1 LVRASVGDA
10 INTQLPADP
19 LATKSFAQYAAELR
33 SGSIS
38 VLSVV
43 EAYLERIRQLN
54 PKIDAV
60 SELDDGRALAAAKGI
75 DCLIRAGQNPGPL
88 AGLPILV
95 KDLYQVNGLN
105 ITAGSRLDLRK
116 IAPCDEGP
124 IITSLRQAGC
134 IIMGKT
140 RTTEFAMGGF
150 NLTHPLPWNPCDLQ
164 TKRMTGGSSH
174 GSAAGMAAGL
184 CAFSLGSDTGG
195 SVRQPAA
202 FAGTVGFKASPEYW
216 PTAGVFPMSPGL
228 DSLGVFTKTAGDAHW
243 VVSNLPFV
251 RNPSIL
257 GIDIPA
263 ESLRFGLPSH
273 HIYDHCD
280 TESKQT
286 FEQALVRLKAAGV
299 RVEAIEIP
307 EVAEMDAVFGGMV
320 PTDVLAFV
328 GRERFLAAEKILD
341 PVVWAR
347 TQAAFDL
354 KATDYIAIQRKFKVI
369 CQQVNKRLVGF
380 DGWICP
386 TIPRV
391 APPVEGYDSLEKIA
405 DWNRINTA
413 NTRPGNLFGQCG
425 ISLPM
430 RGVSTGLPLGF
441 QIMAAPMTDDRL
453 IRIAI
458 TVEELLR

>member
-1 LVRASVGDA
+1 MS
-10 INTQLPADP
+10 TQLPADP
-19 LATKSFAQYAAELR
+19 LATRSFAQYAADLR

-38 VLSVV
+38 ALSVV

-60 SELDDGRALAAAKGI
+60 SVLDDDRALAAAKGI
-75 DCLIRAGQNPGPL
+75 DCLLQAGQDPGPL

-95 KDLYQVNGLN
+95 KDLYQVSGLT
-105 ITAGSRLDLRK
+105 ITAGSRLDVRE

-124 IITSLRQAGC
+124 IIVSLRQAGC
-134 IIMGKT
+134 IILGKT

-150 NLTHPLPWNPCDLQ
+150 NLTHPLPWNPCDLK

-216 PTAGVFPMSPGL
+216 PTAGVFPMSTGL
-228 DSLGVFTKTAGDAHW
+228 DSLGVFAKTAGDAHW

-251 RNPSIL
+251 RNPSIS
-257 GIDIPA
+257 GIDVPA

-273 HIYDHCD
+273 HIFDHCD
-280 TESKQT
+280 AESKQT
-286 FEQALVRLKAAGV
+286 FEQALVRLRAAGV

-354 KATDYIAIQRKFKVI
+354 KATDYIAIQRKFKDI
-369 CQQVNKRLVGF
+369 CQQVNRRLAGL

-405 DWNRINTA
+405 EWNRINTA

-458 TVEELLR
+458 TVERLLG

>member
-1 LVRASVGDA
+1 M
-10 INTQLPADP
+10 
-19 LATKSFAQYAAELR
+19 ATRSFAQYAAELR
-33 SGSIS
+33 SGTLSA
-38 VLSVV
+38 LSVV
-43 EAYLERIRQLN
+43 ETYLERIRQLN
-54 PKIDAV
+54 PKIDAISV
-60 SELDDGRALAAAKGI
+60 LDDGRALAAAKSI
-75 DCLIRAGQNPGPL
+75 DSLLHAGQDPGPL

-95 KDLYQVNGLN
+95 KDLYQVNGLT
-105 ITAGSRLDLRK
+105 ITAGSRLDVRK

-134 IIMGKT
+134 IILGKT

-174 GSAAGMAAGL
+174 GSAASMAAGM

-202 FAGTVGFKASPEYW
+202 FVGVVGFKASPEYW

-228 DSLGVFTKTAGDAHW
+228 DSLGLFTKTAADAHW

-251 RNPSIL
+251 RNPSIS

-263 ESLRFGLPSH
+263 KSLRFGLPSH
-273 HIYDHCD
+273 HIFDHCD
-280 TESKQT
+280 AESKQT
-286 FEQALVRLKAAGV
+286 FEQALVRLRAAGV

-354 KATDYIAIQRKFKVI
+354 KATDYIAIQRKFKDI
-369 CQQVNKRLVGF
+369 CQQVNRRLAGL

-405 DWNRINTA
+405 EWNRINTA

-458 TVEELLR
+458 TVERLLG

>member
-1 LVRASVGDA
+1 MS
-10 INTQLPADP
+10 THLPADP
-19 LATKSFAQYAAELR
+19 MATRSFAQYAAELR
-33 SGSIS
+33 SGTLSA
-38 VLSVV
+38 LSVV
-43 EAYLERIRQLN
+43 ETYLERIRQLN
-54 PKIDAV
+54 PKIDAISV
-60 SELDDGRALAAAKGI
+60 LDDARALAAAKSI
-75 DCLIRAGQNPGPL
+75 DSLLHAGQDPGPL

-95 KDLYQVNGLN
+95 KDLYQVNGLTM
-105 ITAGSRLDLRK
+105 TAGSRLDVQK

-134 IIMGKT
+134 IILGKT

-164 TKRMTGGSSH
+164 IKRMTGGSSH
-174 GSAAGMAAGL
+174 GSAVSMAAGM

-202 FAGTVGFKASPEYW
+202 FVGVVGFKASPEYW

-228 DSLGVFTKTAGDAHW
+228 DSLGLFTKTVADAHW

-251 RNPSIL
+251 RNPSIS

-263 ESLRFGLPSH
+263 KSLRFGLPSH
-273 HIYDHCD
+273 HIFDHCD
-280 TESKQT
+280 SESKQT
-286 FEQALVRLKAAGV
+286 FEQALERLRAAGL
-299 RVEAIEIP
+299 RVEGIEIP

-320 PTDVLAFV
+320 PTDVLAFI
-328 GRERFLAAEKILD
+328 GRDQFLAAEKILD

-354 KATDYIAIQRKFKVI
+354 KATDYIAIQRKFKDI
-369 CQQVNKRLVGF
+369 CQKVNKRLAGF

-386 TIPRV
+386 TIPQV
-391 APPVEGYDSLEKIA
+391 APPVKGYDSPEKIA
-405 DWNRINTA
+405 DWNGINTA

-430 RGVSTGLPLGF
+430 RGVLTGLPLGF

-453 IRIAI
+453 LRTAI
-458 TVEELLR
+458 TVERLLGQGS

>member
-1 LVRASVGDA
+1 
-10 INTQLPADP
+10 
-19 LATKSFAQYAAELR
+19 
-33 SGSIS
+33 
-38 VLSVV
+38 
-43 EAYLERIRQLN
+43 
-54 PKIDAV
+54 
-60 SELDDGRALAAAKGI
+60 
-75 DCLIRAGQNPGPL
+75 
-88 AGLPILV
+88 
-95 KDLYQVNGLN
+95 
-105 ITAGSRLDLRK
+105 
-116 IAPCDEGP
+116 
-124 IITSLRQAGC
+124 
-134 IIMGKT
+134 
-140 RTTEFAMGGF
+140 
-150 NLTHPLPWNPCDLQ
+150 
-164 TKRMTGGSSH
+164 MTGGSSH

>member
-1 LVRASVGDA
+1 
-10 INTQLPADP
+10 
-19 LATKSFAQYAAELR
+19 
-33 SGSIS
+33 
-38 VLSVV
+38 LSVV

-60 SELDDGRALAAAKGI
+60 SVLDDDRALAAAKGI
-75 DCLIRAGQNPGPL
+75 DCLLQAGQDPGPL

-95 KDLYQVNGLN
+95 KDLYQVNGLT
-105 ITAGSRLDLRK
+105 ITAGSRLDVRE

-124 IITSLRQAGC
+124 IIVSLRQAGC
-134 IIMGKT
+134 IILGKT

-150 NLTHPLPWNPCDLQ
+150 NLTHPLPWNPCDLK

-216 PTAGVFPMSPGL
+216 PTAGVFPMSTGL
-228 DSLGVFTKTAGDAHW
+228 DSLGVFAKTAGDAHW

-251 RNPSIL
+251 RNPSIS
-257 GIDIPA
+257 GIDVPA

-273 HIYDHCD
+273 HIFDHCD
-280 TESKQT
+280 AESKQT
-286 FEQALVRLKAAGV
+286 FEQALVRLRAAGV

-354 KATDYIAIQRKFKVI
+354 KATDYIAIQRKFKDI
-369 CQQVNKRLVGF
+369 CQQVNRRLAGL

-405 DWNRINTA
+405 EWNRINTA

-458 TVEELLR
+458 TVERLLG

>member
-1 LVRASVGDA
+1 MS
-10 INTQLPADP
+10 TQLPADP

-33 SGSIS
+33 SGAIS
-38 VLSVV
+38 ALSVV

-60 SELDDGRALAAAKGI
+60 SELDEGRALAAAKGI
-75 DCLIRAGQNPGPL
+75 DCLIGAGQNPGPL

-105 ITAGSRLDLRK
+105 ITAGSRLDVRK

-134 IIMGKT
+134 IILGKT

-150 NLTHPLPWNPCDLQ
+150 NLTHPLPWNPCDLK

>member
-1 LVRASVGDA
+1 MS
-10 INTQLPADP
+10 THLPADP
-19 LATKSFAQYAAELR
+19 MATRSFAQYAAELR
-33 SGSIS
+33 SGTLSA
-38 VLSVV
+38 LSVV
-43 EAYLERIRQLN
+43 ETYLERIRQLN
-54 PKIDAV
+54 PKIDAISV
-60 SELDDGRALAAAKGI
+60 LDDARALAAAKSI
-75 DCLIRAGQNPGPL
+75 DSLLHAGQDPGPL

-95 KDLYQVNGLN
+95 KDLYQVNGLTM
-105 ITAGSRLDLRK
+105 TAGSRLDVQK

-134 IIMGKT
+134 IILGKT

-164 TKRMTGGSSH
+164 IKRMTGGSSH
-174 GSAAGMAAGL
+174 GSAVSMAAGM

-202 FAGTVGFKASPEYW
+202 FVGVVGFKASPEYW

-228 DSLGVFTKTAGDAHW
+228 DSLGLFTKTVADAHW

-251 RNPSIL
+251 RNPSIS

-263 ESLRFGLPSH
+263 KSLRFGLPSH
-273 HIYDHCD
+273 HIFDHCD
-280 TESKQT
+280 SESKQT
-286 FEQALVRLKAAGV
+286 FEQALERLRAAGL
-299 RVEAIEIP
+299 RVEGIEIP

-320 PTDVLAFV
+320 PTDVLAFI
-328 GRERFLAAEKILD
+328 GRDQFLAAEKILD

-354 KATDYIAIQRKFKVI
+354 KATDYIAIQRKFKDI
-369 CQQVNKRLVGF
+369 CQKVNKRLAGF

-386 TIPRV
+386 TIPQV
-391 APPVEGYDSLEKIA
+391 APPVKGYDSPEKIA

-413 NTRPGNLFGQCG
+413 NTRPANLFGQCG

-430 RGVSTGLPLGF
+430 RGVLTGLPLGF

-453 IRIAI
+453 LRTAI
-458 TVEELLR
+458 TVERLLGQGS

>member
-1 LVRASVGDA
+1 M
-10 INTQLPADP
+10 NTQLPADP

-280 TESKQT
+280 RESKQT

>member
-1 LVRASVGDA
+1 MS
-10 INTQLPADP
+10 TQLPADP
-19 LATKSFAQYAAELR
+19 LATRSFAQYAADLR

-38 VLSVV
+38 ALSVV

-60 SELDDGRALAAAKGI
+60 SVLDDGRALAAAKGI
-75 DCLIRAGQNPGPL
+75 DCLLQAGQDPGPL

-95 KDLYQVNGLN
+95 KDLYQVNGLT
-105 ITAGSRLDLRK
+105 ITAGSRLDVRE
-116 IAPCDEGP
+116 IAPGDEGP
-124 IITSLRQAGC
+124 IIASLRQAGC
-134 IIMGKT
+134 IILGKT

-150 NLTHPLPWNPCDLQ
+150 NLTHPLPWNPCDLK

-216 PTAGVFPMSPGL
+216 P
-228 DSLGVFTKTAGDAHW
+228 
-243 VVSNLPFV
+243 
-251 RNPSIL
+251 
-257 GIDIPA
+257 
-263 ESLRFGLPSH
+263 SH
-273 HIYDHCD
+273 HIFDHCD
-280 TESKQT
+280 AESKKT
-286 FEQALVRLKAAGV
+286 FEQALVRLRAAGV

-354 KATDYIAIQRKFKVI
+354 KATDYIAIQRKFKDI
-369 CQQVNKRLVGF
+369 CQQVNKRLAGF

-386 TIPRV
+386 TIPQV

-405 DWNRINTA
+405 EWNRINTA

-453 IRIAI
+453 LRIAI

>member
-1 LVRASVGDA
+1 M
-10 INTQLPADP
+10 
-19 LATKSFAQYAAELR
+19 ATRSFAQYAAELR
-33 SGSIS
+33 SGTLSA
-38 VLSVV
+38 LSVV
-43 EAYLERIRQLN
+43 ETYLERIRQLN
-54 PKIDAV
+54 PKIDAISV
-60 SELDDGRALAAAKGI
+60 LDDGRALAAAKSI
-75 DCLIRAGQNPGPL
+75 DSLLHAGQDPGPL

-95 KDLYQVNGLN
+95 KDLYQVNGLT
-105 ITAGSRLDLRK
+105 ITAGSRLDVRK

-134 IIMGKT
+134 IILGKT

-174 GSAAGMAAGL
+174 GSAASMAAGM

-202 FAGTVGFKASPEYW
+202 FVGVVGFKASPEYW

-228 DSLGVFTKTAGDAHW
+228 DSLGLFTKTVADAHW

-251 RNPSIL
+251 RNPSIS

-263 ESLRFGLPSH
+263 KSLRFGLPSH
-273 HIYDHCD
+273 HIFDHCD
-280 TESKQT
+280 SESKQT
-286 FEQALVRLKAAGV
+286 FEQALERLRAAGL
-299 RVEAIEIP
+299 RVEGIEIP

-320 PTDVLAFV
+320 PTDVLAFI
-328 GRERFLAAEKILD
+328 GRDQFLAAEKILD

-354 KATDYIAIQRKFKVI
+354 KATDYIATQRKFKDI
-369 CQQVNKRLVGF
+369 CQKVNKRLAGF

-386 TIPRV
+386 TITQG
-391 APPVEGYDSLEKIA
+391 AHPVKGYDSPEKIA

-413 NTRPGNLFGQCG
+413 NTRPANLFGQCG

-430 RGVSTGLPLGF
+430 RGVLTGLPLGF
-441 QIMAAPMTDDRL
+441 QIMAAPVTDDRL
-453 IRIAI
+453 LRTAI
-458 TVEELLR
+458 TVERLIGQGS

>member
-1 LVRASVGDA
+1 
-10 INTQLPADP
+10 
-19 LATKSFAQYAAELR
+19 
-33 SGSIS
+33 
-38 VLSVV
+38 LSVV

-60 SELDDGRALAAAKGI
+60 SVLDDGRALAAAKGI
-75 DCLIRAGQNPGPL
+75 DCLLQAGQDPGPL

-95 KDLYQVNGLN
+95 KDLYQVNGLT
-105 ITAGSRLDLRK
+105 ITAGSRLDVRE
-116 IAPCDEGP
+116 IAPGDEGP
-124 IITSLRQAGC
+124 IIASLRQAGC
-134 IIMGKT
+134 IILGKT

-150 NLTHPLPWNPCDLQ
+150 NLTHPLPWNPCDLK

-228 DSLGVFTKTAGDAHW
+228 DSLGVFAKTAGDAHW

-251 RNPSIL
+251 RNPSIS
-257 GIDIPA
+257 GIDVPA

-273 HIYDHCD
+273 HIFDHCD
-280 TESKQT
+280 AESKQT
-286 FEQALVRLKAAGV
+286 FEQALVRLRAAGV

-354 KATDYIAIQRKFKVI
+354 KATDYIAIQRKFKDI
-369 CQQVNKRLVGF
+369 CQQVNRRLAGL

-391 APPVEGYDSLEKIA
+391 APPVEGYDSLEKIVE
-405 DWNRINTA
+405 WNRINTA

-458 TVEELLR
+458 TVERLLG

>member
-1 LVRASVGDA
+1 MS
-10 INTQLPADP
+10 TQLPADP
-19 LATKSFAQYAAELR
+19 LATRSFAQYAVDLR

-38 VLSVV
+38 ALSVV

-60 SELDDGRALAAAKGI
+60 SVLDDGRALAAAKGI
-75 DCLIRAGQNPGPL
+75 DCLLQAGQDPGPL

-95 KDLYQVNGLN
+95 KDLYQVNGLT
-105 ITAGSRLDLRK
+105 ITAGSRLDVRE
-116 IAPCDEGP
+116 IAPGDEGP
-124 IITSLRQAGC
+124 IIASLRQAGC
-134 IIMGKT
+134 IILGKT

-150 NLTHPLPWNPCDLQ
+150 NLTHPLPWNPCDLK

-228 DSLGVFTKTAGDAHW
+228 DSLGVFAKTAGDAHW

-251 RNPSIL
+251 RNPSIS
-257 GIDIPA
+257 GIDVPA

-273 HIYDHCD
+273 HIFDHCD
-280 TESKQT
+280 AESKQT
-286 FEQALVRLKAAGV
+286 FEQALVRLRAAGV

-354 KATDYIAIQRKFKVI
+354 KATDYIAIQRKFKDI
-369 CQQVNKRLVGF
+369 CQQVNRRLAGL

-405 DWNRINTA
+405 EWNRINTA

-453 IRIAI
+453 LRIAI

>member
-1 LVRASVGDA
+1 M
-10 INTQLPADP
+10 
-19 LATKSFAQYAAELR
+19 
-33 SGSIS
+33 
-38 VLSVV
+38 SVV

-60 SELDDGRALAAAKGI
+60 SVLDDGRALAAAKGI
-75 DCLIRAGQNPGPL
+75 DCLLQAGQDPGPL

-95 KDLYQVNGLN
+95 KDLYQVNGLT
-105 ITAGSRLDLRK
+105 ITAGSRLDVRE

-124 IITSLRQAGC
+124 IIVSLRQAGC
-134 IIMGKT
+134 IILGKT

-164 TKRMTGGSSH
+164 IKRMTGGSSH
-174 GSAAGMAAGL
+174 GSAVSMAAGM

-202 FAGTVGFKASPEYW
+202 FVGVVGFKASPEYW

-228 DSLGVFTKTAGDAHW
+228 DSLGLFTKTVADAHW

-251 RNPSIL
+251 RNPSIS

-263 ESLRFGLPSH
+263 KSLRFGLPSH
-273 HIYDHCD
+273 HIFDHCD
-280 TESKQT
+280 AESKQT
-286 FEQALVRLKAAGV
+286 FEQALVRLRAAGV

-307 EVAEMDAVFGGMV
+307 EVAEMDAVFSGMV

-354 KATDYIAIQRKFKVI
+354 KATDYIAIQRKFKDI
-369 CQQVNKRLVGF
+369 CQQVNRRLAGL

-405 DWNRINTA
+405 EWNRINTA

-458 TVEELLR
+458 TVERLLG

>member
-1 LVRASVGDA
+1 
-10 INTQLPADP
+10 
-19 LATKSFAQYAAELR
+19 
-33 SGSIS
+33 
-38 VLSVV
+38 
-43 EAYLERIRQLN
+43 
-54 PKIDAV
+54 
-60 SELDDGRALAAAKGI
+60 LAAAKGI
-75 DCLIRAGQNPGPL
+75 DCLLQAGQDPGPL

-95 KDLYQVNGLN
+95 KDLYQVNGLT
-105 ITAGSRLDLRK
+105 ITAGSRLDVRE
-116 IAPCDEGP
+116 IAPGDEGP
-124 IITSLRQAGC
+124 IIASLRQAGC
-134 IIMGKT
+134 IILGKT

-150 NLTHPLPWNPCDLQ
+150 NLTHPLPWNPCDLK

-216 PTAGVFPMSPGL
+216 PTAGVFPMSTGL
-228 DSLGVFTKTAGDAHW
+228 DSLGVFAKTAGDAHW

-251 RNPSIL
+251 RNPSIS
-257 GIDIPA
+257 GIDVPA

-273 HIYDHCD
+273 HIFDHCD
-280 TESKQT
+280 AESKQT
-286 FEQALVRLKAAGV
+286 FEQALVRLRAAGV

-354 KATDYIAIQRKFKVI
+354 KATDYIAIQRKFKDI
-369 CQQVNKRLVGF
+369 CQQVNRRLAGL

-458 TVEELLR
+458 TVERLLG

>member
-1 LVRASVGDA
+1 
-10 INTQLPADP
+10 
-19 LATKSFAQYAAELR
+19 
-33 SGSIS
+33 
-38 VLSVV
+38 
-43 EAYLERIRQLN
+43 
-54 PKIDAV
+54 
-60 SELDDGRALAAAKGI
+60 
-75 DCLIRAGQNPGPL
+75 
-88 AGLPILV
+88 
-95 KDLYQVNGLN
+95 
-105 ITAGSRLDLRK
+105 
-116 IAPCDEGP
+116 
-124 IITSLRQAGC
+124 
-134 IIMGKT
+134 
-140 RTTEFAMGGF
+140 
-150 NLTHPLPWNPCDLQ
+150 
-164 TKRMTGGSSH
+164 
-174 GSAAGMAAGL
+174 MAAGL

-216 PTAGVFPMSPGL
+216 PTAGVFPMSTGL
-228 DSLGVFTKTAGDAHW
+228 DSLGVFAKTAGDAHW

-251 RNPSIL
+251 RNPSIS
-257 GIDIPA
+257 GIDVPA

-273 HIYDHCD
+273 HIFDHCD
-280 TESKQT
+280 AESKQT
-286 FEQALVRLKAAGV
+286 FEQALVRLRAAGV

-354 KATDYIAIQRKFKVI
+354 KATDYIAIQRKFKDI
-369 CQQVNKRLVGF
+369 CQQVNRRLAGL

-405 DWNRINTA
+405 EWNRINTA
-413 NTRPGNLFGQCG
+413 NTRPGNLFGPSA

-458 TVEELLR
+458 TVERLLG

>member
-1 LVRASVGDA
+1 MS
-10 INTQLPADP
+10 TQLPADP
-19 LATKSFAQYAAELR
+19 LATRSFAQYAADLR

-38 VLSVV
+38 ALSVV

-60 SELDDGRALAAAKGI
+60 SVLDDDRALAAAKGI
-75 DCLIRAGQNPGPL
+75 DCLLQAGQDPGPL

-95 KDLYQVNGLN
+95 KDLYQVNGLT
-105 ITAGSRLDLRK
+105 ITAGSRLDVRE

-124 IITSLRQAGC
+124 IIVSLRQAGC
-134 IIMGKT
+134 IILGKT

-150 NLTHPLPWNPCDLQ
+150 NLTHPLPWNPCDLK

-216 PTAGVFPMSPGL
+216 PTAGVFPMSTGL
-228 DSLGVFTKTAGDAHW
+228 DSLGVFAKTAGDAHW

-251 RNPSIL
+251 RNPSIS
-257 GIDIPA
+257 GIDVPA

-273 HIYDHCD
+273 HIFDHCD
-280 TESKQT
+280 AESKQT
-286 FEQALVRLKAAGV
+286 FEQALVRLRAAGV

-354 KATDYIAIQRKFKVI
+354 KATDYIAIQRKFKDI
-369 CQQVNKRLVGF
+369 CQQVNRRLAGL

-405 DWNRINTA
+405 EWNRINTA

-458 TVEELLR
+458 TVERLLG

>member
-1 LVRASVGDA
+1 MS
-10 INTQLPADP
+10 TQLPSDP
-19 LATKSFAQYAAELR
+19 LATRSLAQYAADLR

-38 VLSVV
+38 ALSVV
-43 EAYLERIRQLN
+43 EAYIDRIRQLN
-54 PKIDAV
+54 SKIDAV
-60 SELDDGRALAAAKGI
+60 SVLDQDRALTAAKGI
-75 DCLIRAGQNPGPL
+75 DCLLQAGQDPGPL

-95 KDLYQVNGLN
+95 KDLYQVNGLT
-105 ITAGSRLDLRK
+105 ITAGSRLDVQK
-116 IAPCDEGP
+116 IAPSDEGP

-134 IIMGKT
+134 IILGKT

-164 TKRMTGGSSH
+164 IKRMTGGSSH

-228 DSLGVFTKTAGDAHW
+228 DSLGVFTKTAVDAHW

-251 RNPSIL
+251 RNPSIS
-257 GIDIPA
+257 GIDIPV

-273 HIYDHCD
+273 HIFDHCD
-280 TESKQT
+280 AESKQT
-286 FEQALVRLKAAGV
+286 FEQALERLRTAGA

-307 EVAEMDAVFGGMV
+307 EVAEMDTVFGAMV
-320 PTDVLAFV
+320 PADVLAFV

-341 PVVWAR
+341 PVVWSR

-354 KATDYIAIQRKFKVI
+354 KATDYIIIQRKFKDI

-405 DWNRINTA
+405 EWNRINTA

-453 IRIAI
+453 LRIAI
-458 TVEELLR
+458 TVEHVLA

>member
-1 LVRASVGDA
+1 MS
-10 INTQLPADP
+10 TQLPADP
-19 LATKSFAQYAAELR
+19 LATRSFAQYAADLR

-38 VLSVV
+38 ALSVV

-60 SELDDGRALAAAKGI
+60 SVLDDGRALAAAKGI
-75 DCLIRAGQNPGPL
+75 DCLLQAGQDPGPL

-95 KDLYQVNGLN
+95 KDLYQVNGLT
-105 ITAGSRLDLRK
+105 ITAGSRLDVRE
-116 IAPCDEGP
+116 IAPGDEGP
-124 IITSLRQAGC
+124 IIASLRQAGC
-134 IIMGKT
+134 IILGKT

-150 NLTHPLPWNPCDLQ
+150 NLTHPLPWNPCDLK

-228 DSLGVFTKTAGDAHW
+228 DSLGVFAKTAGDAHW

-251 RNPSIL
+251 RNPSIS
-257 GIDIPA
+257 GIDVPA

-273 HIYDHCD
+273 HIFDHCD
-280 TESKQT
+280 AESKQT
-286 FEQALVRLKAAGV
+286 FEQALVRLRAAGV

-354 KATDYIAIQRKFKVI
+354 KATDYIAIQRKFKDI
-369 CQQVNKRLVGF
+369 CQQVNRRLAGL

-405 DWNRINTA
+405 EWNRINTA

-458 TVEELLR
+458 TVERLLG

>member
-1 LVRASVGDA
+1 MS
-10 INTQLPADP
+10 TQLPADP
-19 LATKSFAQYAAELR
+19 LATRSFARYAADLR

-38 VLSVV
+38 ALSVV

-60 SELDDGRALAAAKGI
+60 SVLDDDRALAAAKGI
-75 DCLIRAGQNPGPL
+75 DCLLQAGQDPGPL

-95 KDLYQVNGLN
+95 KDLYQVNGLT
-105 ITAGSRLDLRK
+105 ITAGSRLDVRE

-124 IITSLRQAGC
+124 IIVSLRQAGC
-134 IIMGKT
+134 IILGKT

-150 NLTHPLPWNPCDLQ
+150 NLTHPLPWNPCDLK

-216 PTAGVFPMSPGL
+216 PTAGVFPMSTGL
-228 DSLGVFTKTAGDAHW
+228 DSLGVFAKTAGDAHW

-251 RNPSIL
+251 RNPSIS
-257 GIDIPA
+257 GIDVPA

-273 HIYDHCD
+273 HIFDHCD
-280 TESKQT
+280 AESKQT
-286 FEQALVRLKAAGV
+286 FEQALVRLRAAGV

-354 KATDYIAIQRKFKVI
+354 KATDYIAIQRKFKDI
-369 CQQVNKRLVGF
+369 CQQVNRRLAGL

-405 DWNRINTA
+405 EWNRINTA

-458 TVEELLR
+458 TVERLLG

>member
-1 LVRASVGDA
+1 M
-10 INTQLPADP
+10 NTQLPADP

-453 IRIAI
+453 IPIAI
-458 TVEELLR
+458 TVEELLRQV

>member
-1 LVRASVGDA
+1 MS
-10 INTQLPADP
+10 TQLPADP
-19 LATKSFAQYAAELR
+19 LATRSFAQYAADLR

-38 VLSVV
+38 ALSVV

-60 SELDDGRALAAAKGI
+60 SVLDDDRALAAAKGI
-75 DCLIRAGQNPGPL
+75 DCLLQAGQDPGPL

-95 KDLYQVNGLN
+95 KDLYQVNGLT
-105 ITAGSRLDLRK
+105 ITAGSRLDVRE

-124 IITSLRQAGC
+124 IIVSLRQAGC
-134 IIMGKT
+134 IILGKT

-150 NLTHPLPWNPCDLQ
+150 NLTHPLPWNPCDLK

-216 PTAGVFPMSPGL
+216 PTAGVFPMSTGL
-228 DSLGVFTKTAGDAHW
+228 DSLGVFAKTAGDAHW

-251 RNPSIL
+251 RNPSIS
-257 GIDIPA
+257 GIDVPA

-273 HIYDHCD
+273 HIFDHCD
-280 TESKQT
+280 AESKQT
-286 FEQALVRLKAAGV
+286 FEQALVRLRAAGV

-307 EVAEMDAVFGGMV
+307 EVAEMDAVFSGMV

-354 KATDYIAIQRKFKVI
+354 KATDYIAIQRKFKDI
-369 CQQVNKRLVGF
+369 CQQVNRRLAGL

-405 DWNRINTA
+405 EWNRINTA

-458 TVEELLR
+458 TVERLLG

>member
-1 LVRASVGDA
+1 M
-10 INTQLPADP
+10 NTQLPADP

-95 KDLYQVNGLN
+95 KDFYQVNGLT

-216 PTAGVFPMSPGL
+216 PTAGVFPMSTGL
-228 DSLGVFTKTAGDAHW
+228 DSLGVFAKTAGDAHW

>member
-1 LVRASVGDA
+1 M
-10 INTQLPADP
+10 NTQLPADP

>member
-1 LVRASVGDA
+1 M
-10 INTQLPADP
+10 NTQLPADP

-75 DCLIRAGQNPGPL
+75 DCLLQAGQDPGPL

>member
-1 LVRASVGDA
+1 MS
-10 INTQLPADP
+10 TQLPADP
-19 LATKSFAQYAAELR
+19 LATRSFAQYAADLR

-38 VLSVV
+38 ALSVV

-60 SELDDGRALAAAKGI
+60 SVLDDDRALAAAKGI
-75 DCLIRAGQNPGPL
+75 DCLLQAGQDPGPL

-95 KDLYQVNGLN
+95 KDLYQVNGLT
-105 ITAGSRLDLRK
+105 ITAGSRLDVRE

-124 IITSLRQAGC
+124 IIVSLRQAGC
-134 IIMGKT
+134 IILGKT

-150 NLTHPLPWNPCDLQ
+150 NLTHPLPWNPCDLK

-216 PTAGVFPMSPGL
+216 PTAGVFPMSTGL
-228 DSLGVFTKTAGDAHW
+228 DSLGVFAKTAGDAHW

-251 RNPSIL
+251 RNPSIS
-257 GIDIPA
+257 GIDVPA

-273 HIYDHCD
+273 HIFDHCD
-280 TESKQT
+280 AESKQT
-286 FEQALVRLKAAGV
+286 FEQALVRLRAAGV

-347 TQAAFDL
+347 TQAVFDL
-354 KATDYIAIQRKFKVI
+354 KATDYIAIQRKFKDI
-369 CQQVNKRLVGF
+369 CQQVNRRLAGL

-405 DWNRINTA
+405 EWNRINTA

-458 TVEELLR
+458 TVERLLG

>member
-1 LVRASVGDA
+1 MS
-10 INTQLPADP
+10 TQLPADP
-19 LATKSFAQYAAELR
+19 LATRSFAQYAADLR

-38 VLSVV
+38 ALSVV

-60 SELDDGRALAAAKGI
+60 SVLDDDRALAAAKGI
-75 DCLIRAGQNPGPL
+75 DCLLQAGQDPGPL

-95 KDLYQVNGLN
+95 KDLYQVNGLT
-105 ITAGSRLDLRK
+105 ITAGSRLDVRE

-124 IITSLRQAGC
+124 IIVSLRQAGC
-134 IIMGKT
+134 IILGKT

-150 NLTHPLPWNPCDLQ
+150 NLTHPLPWNPCDLK

-216 PTAGVFPMSPGL
+216 PTAGVFPMSTGL
-228 DSLGVFTKTAGDAHW
+228 DSLGVFAKTAGDAHW

-251 RNPSIL
+251 RNPSIS
-257 GIDIPA
+257 GIDVAA

-273 HIYDHCD
+273 HIFDHCD
-280 TESKQT
+280 AESKQT
-286 FEQALVRLKAAGV
+286 FEQALVRLRAAGV

-354 KATDYIAIQRKFKVI
+354 KATDYIAIQRKFKDI
-369 CQQVNKRLVGF
+369 CQQVNRRLAGL

-405 DWNRINTA
+405 EWNRINTA

-458 TVEELLR
+458 TVERLLG

>member
-1 LVRASVGDA
+1 MS
-10 INTQLPADP
+10 THLPADP
-19 LATKSFAQYAAELR
+19 MATRSFAQYAAELR
-33 SGSIS
+33 SGTLSA
-38 VLSVV
+38 LSVV
-43 EAYLERIRQLN
+43 ETYLERIRQLN
-54 PKIDAV
+54 PKIDAISV
-60 SELDDGRALAAAKGI
+60 LDDARALAAAKSI
-75 DCLIRAGQNPGPL
+75 DSLLHAGQDPGPL

-95 KDLYQVNGLN
+95 KDLYQVNGLT
-105 ITAGSRLDLRK
+105 ITAGSRLDVRK

-134 IIMGKT
+134 IILGKT

-174 GSAAGMAAGL
+174 GSAVSMAAGM

-202 FAGTVGFKASPEYW
+202 FVGVVGFKASPEYW

-228 DSLGVFTKTAGDAHW
+228 DSLGLFTKTVADAHW

-251 RNPSIL
+251 RNPSIS

-263 ESLRFGLPSH
+263 KSLRFGLPSH
-273 HIYDHCD
+273 HIFDHCD
-280 TESKQT
+280 SESKQT
-286 FEQALVRLKAAGV
+286 FEQALERLRAAGL
-299 RVEAIEIP
+299 RVEGIEIP

-320 PTDVLAFV
+320 PTDVLAFI
-328 GRERFLAAEKILD
+328 GRDQFLAAEKILD

-354 KATDYIAIQRKFKVI
+354 KATDYIAIQRKFKDI
-369 CQQVNKRLVGF
+369 CQKVNKRLAGF

-386 TIPRV
+386 TIPQV
-391 APPVEGYDSLEKIA
+391 APPVKGYDSPEKIA
-405 DWNRINTA
+405 DWNGINTA

-430 RGVSTGLPLGF
+430 RGVLTGLPLGF

-453 IRIAI
+453 LRTAI
-458 TVEELLR
+458 TVERLLGQGS

>member
-1 LVRASVGDA
+1 MS
-10 INTQLPADP
+10 THLPADP
-19 LATKSFAQYAAELR
+19 MATRSFAQYAAELR
-33 SGSIS
+33 SGTLSA
-38 VLSVV
+38 LSVV
-43 EAYLERIRQLN
+43 ETYLERIRQLN
-54 PKIDAV
+54 PKIDAISV
-60 SELDDGRALAAAKGI
+60 LDDGRALAAAKSI
-75 DCLIRAGQNPGPL
+75 DSLLHAGQDPGPL

-95 KDLYQVNGLN
+95 KDLYQVNGLT
-105 ITAGSRLDLRK
+105 ITAGSRLDVRK

-134 IIMGKT
+134 IILGKT

-174 GSAAGMAAGL
+174 GSAASMAAGM

-202 FAGTVGFKASPEYW
+202 FVGVVGFKASPENW
-216 PTAGVFPMSPGL
+216 PTSGVFPMSPGL
-228 DSLGVFTKTAGDAHW
+228 DSLGLFTKTAADAHW

-251 RNPSIL
+251 RNPSIS

-263 ESLRFGLPSH
+263 KSLRFGLPSH
-273 HIYDHCD
+273 HIFDHCD
-280 TESKQT
+280 SESKQT
-286 FEQALVRLKAAGV
+286 FEQALERLRAAGL
-299 RVEAIEIP
+299 RVEGIEIP

-320 PTDVLAFV
+320 PTDVLAFI
-328 GRERFLAAEKILD
+328 GRDQFLAAEKILD

-354 KATDYIAIQRKFKVI
+354 KATDYIATQRKFKDI
-369 CQQVNKRLVGF
+369 CQKVNKRLAGF

-386 TIPRV
+386 TIPQV
-391 APPVEGYDSLEKIA
+391 APPVKGYDSPEKIA

-413 NTRPGNLFGQCG
+413 NTRPANLFGQCG

-430 RGVSTGLPLGF
+430 RGVLTGLPLGF
-441 QIMAAPMTDDRL
+441 QIMAAPVTDDRL
-453 IRIAI
+453 LLTAI
-458 TVEELLR
+458 TVERLIGQGS

>member
-1 LVRASVGDA
+1 MS
-10 INTQLPADP
+10 TQLPADP
-19 LATKSFAQYAAELR
+19 LATRSFAQYAADLR

-38 VLSVV
+38 ALSVV

-60 SELDDGRALAAAKGI
+60 SVLDDDRALAAAKGI
-75 DCLIRAGQNPGPL
+75 DCLLQAGQDPGPL

-95 KDLYQVNGLN
+95 KDLYQVNGLT
-105 ITAGSRLDLRK
+105 ITAGSRLDVRE

-124 IITSLRQAGC
+124 IIVSLRQAGC
-134 IIMGKT
+134 IILGKT

-150 NLTHPLPWNPCDLQ
+150 NLTHPLPWNPCDLK

-216 PTAGVFPMSPGL
+216 PTAGVFPMSTGL
-228 DSLGVFTKTAGDAHW
+228 DSLGVFAKTAGDAHW

-251 RNPSIL
+251 RNPSIS
-257 GIDIPA
+257 GIDVPA

-273 HIYDHCD
+273 HIFDHCD
-280 TESKQT
+280 AESKQT
-286 FEQALVRLKAAGV
+286 FEQALVRLRAAGV

-354 KATDYIAIQRKFKVI
+354 KATDYISIQRKFKDI
-369 CQQVNKRLVGF
+369 CQQVNRRLAGL

-405 DWNRINTA
+405 EWNRINTA

-458 TVEELLR
+458 TVERLLG

>member
-1 LVRASVGDA
+1 MS
-10 INTQLPADP
+10 TQLPADP
-19 LATKSFAQYAAELR
+19 LATRSFAQYAADLR
-33 SGSIS
+33 LGSIS

-60 SELDDGRALAAAKGI
+60 SVLDDSRAVAAAKGI
-75 DCLIRAGQNPGPL
+75 DCLLQAGQDPGPL

-95 KDLYQVNGLN
+95 KDLYQVNGLT
-105 ITAGSRLDLRK
+105 ITAGSRLDVRE
-116 IAPCDEGP
+116 IVPCDEGP
-124 IITSLRQAGC
+124 IIASLRQAGC
-134 IIMGKT
+134 IILGKT

-150 NLTHPLPWNPCDLQ
+150 NLTHPLPWNPCDLK

-251 RNPSIL
+251 RNPSIS
-257 GIDIPA
+257 GIDISA
-263 ESLRFGLPSH
+263 ESLKFGLPSH
-273 HIYDHCD
+273 HIFDHCD
-280 TESKQT
+280 AESKQT
-286 FEQALVRLKAAGV
+286 FEQALVRLRAAGV

-354 KATDYIAIQRKFKVI
+354 KATDYIAIQRKFKDI
-369 CQQVNKRLVGF
+369 CQQVNKRLAGL

-405 DWNRINTA
+405 EWNRINTA

-458 TVEELLR
+458 TVERLLG

>member
-1 LVRASVGDA
+1 MS
-10 INTQLPADP
+10 TQLPADP
-19 LATKSFAQYAAELR
+19 LATRSFAQYAADLR

-38 VLSVV
+38 ALSVV

-60 SELDDGRALAAAKGI
+60 SVLDDGRALAAAKGI
-75 DCLIRAGQNPGPL
+75 DCLLQAGQDPGPL

-95 KDLYQVNGLN
+95 KDLYQVNGLT
-105 ITAGSRLDLRK
+105 ITAGSRLDVRE
-116 IAPCDEGP
+116 IAPGDEGP
-124 IITSLRQAGC
+124 IIASLRQAGC
-134 IIMGKT
+134 IILGKT

-150 NLTHPLPWNPCDLQ
+150 NLTHPLPWNPCDLK

-216 PTAGVFPMSPGL
+216 PTAGVFPMSTGL
-228 DSLGVFTKTAGDAHW
+228 DSLGVFAKTAGDAHW

-251 RNPSIL
+251 RNPSIS
-257 GIDIPA
+257 GIDVPA

-273 HIYDHCD
+273 HIFDHCD
-280 TESKQT
+280 AESKQT
-286 FEQALVRLKAAGV
+286 FEQALVRLRAAGV

-354 KATDYIAIQRKFKVI
+354 KATDYIAIQRKFKDI
-369 CQQVNKRLVGF
+369 CQQVNRRLAGL

-405 DWNRINTA
+405 EWNRINTA

-458 TVEELLR
+458 TVERLLG

>member
-10 INTQLPADP
+10 MNTQLPADP

>member
-1 LVRASVGDA
+1 MS
-10 INTQLPADP
+10 TQLPADP
-19 LATKSFAQYAAELR
+19 LATRSFAQYAADLR

-38 VLSVV
+38 ALSVV

-60 SELDDGRALAAAKGI
+60 SVLDDDRALAAAKGI
-75 DCLIRAGQNPGPL
+75 DCLLQAGQDPGPL

-95 KDLYQVNGLN
+95 KDLYQVNGLT
-105 ITAGSRLDLRK
+105 ITAGSRLDVRE

-124 IITSLRQAGC
+124 IIVSLRQAGC
-134 IIMGKT
+134 VILGKT

-150 NLTHPLPWNPCDLQ
+150 NLTHPLPWNPCDLK

-216 PTAGVFPMSPGL
+216 PTAGVFPMSTGL
-228 DSLGVFTKTAGDAHW
+228 DSLGVFAKTAGDAHW

-251 RNPSIL
+251 RNPSIS
-257 GIDIPA
+257 GIDVPA

-273 HIYDHCD
+273 HIFDHCD
-280 TESKQT
+280 AESKQT
-286 FEQALVRLKAAGV
+286 FEQALVRLRAAGV

-354 KATDYIAIQRKFKVI
+354 KATDYIAIQRKFKDI
-369 CQQVNKRLVGF
+369 CQQVNRRLAGL

-405 DWNRINTA
+405 EWNRINTA

-458 TVEELLR
+458 TVERLLG